1 MNMEKR
7 EVLSL
12 IVKNYYGALAR
23 IVTLIGRRGYNID
36 TLTVSET
43 NHKNISRITLTTK
56 GEQANIDH
64 IIEQILKLEEVIDVF
79 VLEPEKS
86 VIRELL
92 LIKLKV
98 DDTNRGKI
106 RDFVDIFRASIVDLS
121 PGSVVVQLAGKSST
135 IDGFITM
142 AEEFEIVE
150 MCRTGITA
158 LSR

>member
-1 MNMEKR
+1 MEKR

-12 IVKNYYGALAR
+12 IVRNSYGVLAR

-36 TLTVSET
+36 TLTVSAT
-43 NHKNISRITLTTK
+43 NDNSISRITITTK
-56 GEQANIDH
+56 GDEANIDH
-64 IIEQILKLEEVIDVF
+64 IIEQISKLEEVIDVY

-86 VIRELL
+86 VMRELL
-92 LIKLKV
+92 LLKIKA
-98 DDTNRGKI
+98 DETNRGKI

-121 PGSVVVQLAGKSST
+121 PGSVVIQLAGKSST
-135 IDGFITM
+135 IDGFVTM